1 MRNFTYVRRKRHA
14 RRPCLRNI
22 RPGWSIFRRLPAS
35 IAIFQRNT
43 RTAGHIAY
51 AVSMKSV
58 LYPPIPRLE
67 SGFVLVARSRS
78 GAERHILPAERIC
91 RPLAAMAIWF
101 RRRPLASPIHTAAL
115 HGLRKISFLTTA
127 ITPVYVIGLSFRLES
142 LPRGLCKSQFAGSR
156 RFTRACRRLTNVFL
170 PNSPR
175 QGLKVRKY
183 IPGRRRHATN
193 A

>member
-1 MRNFTYVRRKRHA
+1 M
-14 RRPCLRNI
+14 RNI
-22 RPGWSIFRRLPAS
+22 RPGRSIFRRLPAS

-51 AVSMKSV
+51 AFSMKSV

-67 SGFVLVARSRS
+67 SGFVLAARSRS

-101 RRRPLASPIHTAAL
+101 RRRPLASLTYTAAL
-115 HGLRKISFLTTA
+115 FGLCKIPFLQPQTTA